1 MRAASREPPGQVD
14 DRRTPVSLGAPLSRT
29 IQVYAALLSWGAVLS
44 SVSAQAPGADR
55 LSARADSIVL
65 AELKAQKIPGVSLGV
80 MHRGKIVKA
89 KGYGLASV
97 ELNVPVTRPS
107 VFQTGSVGKQFTATA
122 VMMLVESGR
131 LSLDDRIIQWFPE
144 APMAWREITV
154 RHLLTHTSGIPDYG
168 AEESTMGKGVVDFH
182 RPYTED
188 ELVRTFAALPLEFQ
202 PGDKSSYSN
211 TGYVIL
217 GALIRRVTGQF
228 YGDFLQEHVFKPL
241 GMTATQIISE
251 ADIVPNRAAGYRLVQ
266 GQIKNQEW
274 VDPSFNTTADGA
286 LYSSVPDMAKWD
298 EALYG
303 EKLLKQASLEQMWT
317 PVKLNSGTTYPYGFG
332 WRVDSL
338 NGHRRVWHDGGWQ
351 GFTMSIQRYPD
362 DGLTVVVFTNL
373 DEDNSHPAKIAEA
386 VAAIYLPV
394 ARSLK

>member
-1 MRAASREPPGQVD
+1 M
-14 DRRTPVSLGAPLSRT
+14 
-29 IQVYAALLSWGAVLS
+29 
-44 SVSAQAPGADR
+44 
-55 LSARADSIVL
+55 
-65 AELKAQKIPGVSLGV
+65 AELDAQGIPGVSLGV

-89 KGYGLASV
+89 KGYGLASI
-97 ELNVPVTRPS
+97 ELSVPVTPRS
-107 VFQTGSVGKQFTATA
+107 VFQTGSVGKQFAATA

-182 RPYTED
+182 RAYTED
-188 ELVRTFAALPLEFQ
+188 ELVRRFTALPLEFQ

-228 YGDFLQEHVFKPL
+228 YGDFLQEHIFKPL
-241 GMTATQIISE
+241 RMTATQIISE
-251 ADIVPNRAAGYRLVQ
+251 SDIIPNRAAGYRLVQ

-274 VDPSFNTTADGA
+274 VDPTLNTTADGA
-286 LYSSVPDMAKWD
+286 LYSSVLDMAKWD

-303 EKLLKQASLEQMWT
+303 EKLLKRASLEQMWT
-317 PVKLNSGTTYPYGFG
+317 PVKLNNGKTYLYGFG
-332 WRVDSL
+332 WRVDSI

-351 GFTMSIQRYPD
+351 GFTMSIQRYLD

-373 DEDNSHPAKIAEA
+373 DEDNSDPARIAER

-394 ARSLK
+394 AHSLK

>member
-1 MRAASREPPGQVD
+1 M
-14 DRRTPVSLGAPLSRT
+14 
-29 IQVYAALLSWGAVLS
+29 
-44 SVSAQAPGADR
+44 
-55 LSARADSIVL
+55 
-65 AELKAQKIPGVSLGV
+65 AELDAQRIPGVSLGV

-89 KGYGLASV
+89 KGYGLASI
-97 ELNVPVTRPS
+97 ELNVPVTPRS
-107 VFQTGSVGKQFTATA
+107 IFQTGSVGKQFAATA

-182 RPYTED
+182 RAYTED
-188 ELVRTFAALPLEFQ
+188 ELVRRFTALPLEFQ

-228 YGDFLQEHVFKPL
+228 YGDFLQEHIFKPL
-241 GMTATQIISE
+241 RMTATQIISE
-251 ADIVPNRAAGYRLVQ
+251 SDIIPNRAAGYRLVQ

-274 VDPSFNTTADGA
+274 VDPTLNTTADGA
-286 LYSSVPDMAKWD
+286 LYSSVLDMAKWD

-303 EKLLKQASLEQMWT
+303 EKLLKRASLEQMWT
-317 PVKLNSGTTYPYGFG
+317 PVKLNNGKTYLYGFG
-332 WRVDSL
+332 WRVDSI

-351 GFTMSIQRYPD
+351 GFTMSIQRYLD

-373 DEDNSHPAKIAEA
+373 DEDNSDPARIAER

-394 ARSLK
+394 AHSLK